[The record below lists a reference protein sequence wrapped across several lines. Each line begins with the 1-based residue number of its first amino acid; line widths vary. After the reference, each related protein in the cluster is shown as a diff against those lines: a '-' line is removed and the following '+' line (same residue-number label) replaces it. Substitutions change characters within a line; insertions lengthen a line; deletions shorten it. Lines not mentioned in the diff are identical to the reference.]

1 MDSQKLENV
10 LNLSL
15 DTSALERARSGVLEV
30 GFSPADKT
38 WELIVKYHGD
48 LKGAVPAEVEVE
60 ELLAGYAIL
69 TVPERLIDVLTTLPE
84 IEYVEK
90 PKSLLYGLYEAKRD
104 SCILPVTQNP
114 VPDRGGRVQ
123 TVSKSS
129 TGISVG
135 GSEAA
140 VTEEQAPLSGRGCLL
155 AVFDS
160 GIDYM
165 LPDFQDKDG
174 NSRIVELW
182 DQTIKPDPEKGFNPP
197 DGFAL
202 GTVFSREQI
211 SAAIKTGN
219 RADAFA
225 LVPSE
230 DRSGHGTAV
239 TAIAAGSSSDIRFR
253 GVAPEAALLIVK
265 LGGSGESF
273 PRTTE
278 LMRAVTYALNKAANM
293 RMPLAINL
301 SFGNSYGPHDGTS
314 LLERFLDNAS
324 EVWKTSICVGAGNE
338 GASGGHVSGRLVN
351 TGGNVPGSLLNVG
364 DGAGASD
371 TAAGAGSA
379 AFNAASSTTQI
390 ELVVGEFERTLNI
403 QLWKN
408 FADIFR
414 VTLITPGGR
423 RIPVEVSQTGSFSTA
438 AEGTRI
444 LIYTGEP
451 APYSVNQEIF
461 FDLIPEGSYI
471 SSGIWRFELV
481 PEKIISGEYQ
491 FYLPGQEVRGPY
503 TRFLVSAPE
512 LTLTVPGTASKVI
525 TVGASQTAYGAYAD
539 FSGRGVP
546 ANTYLDSVFQN
557 TKPDLAAPG
566 VAITT
571 HGADGTVQEVTG
583 TSFACPLVTGSA
595 ALLMEWGILRGNDI
609 YLYGEKLK
617 AFLRR
622 GAKPIEGESIYP
634 NEKVGYGVLC
644 LRDSLPL

>member
-48 LKGAVPAEVEVE
+48 LKGAVPAEIKVE

-69 TVPERLIDVLTTLPE
+69 TVPERLIDVLTALPE

-114 VPDRGGRVQ
+114 VPDRGGRMQ
-123 TVSKSS
+123 TAPQSS
-129 TGISVG
+129 PGISVD
-135 GSEAA
+135 GSGAA
-140 VTEEQAPLSGRGCLL
+140 GTEGPSPLSGRGCLL

-174 NSRIVELW
+174 NSRIMELW

-197 DGFAL
+197 NGFAL
-202 GTVFSREQI
+202 GVVFSREQI

-253 GVAPEAALLIVK
+253 GVAPEATLLIVK

-278 LMRAVTYALNKAANM
+278 LMRAVTYALNKAAGM
-293 RMPLAINL
+293 GMPLAINL

-351 TGGNVPGSLLNVG
+351 VG
-364 DGAGASD
+364 DRAAASE
-371 TAAGAGSA
+371 TAAGAGNT
-379 AFNAASSTTQI
+379 AFNTTSGTAQI

-423 RIPVEVSQTGSFSTA
+423 RIPVEVNQTGSFSTA

-471 SSGIWRFELV
+471 SPGIWRFELM

-525 TVGASQTAYGAYAD
+525 TVGASQPAYGAYAD
-539 FSGRGVP
+539 FSGRGAP
-546 ANTYLDSVFQN
+546 ANAYLDSVFQN

-571 HGADGTVQEVTG
+571 HGVDGTVQEVTG

-622 GAKPIEGESIYP
+622 GARPIEGESIYP

-644 LRDSLPL
+644 LKDSLPL